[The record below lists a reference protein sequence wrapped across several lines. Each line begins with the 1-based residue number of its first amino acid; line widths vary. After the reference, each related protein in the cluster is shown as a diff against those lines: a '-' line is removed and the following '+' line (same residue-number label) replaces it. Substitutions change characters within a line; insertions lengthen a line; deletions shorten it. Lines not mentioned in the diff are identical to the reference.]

1 MPSQKEKKSKC
12 MEGNKKK
19 KGHTYGRYIFS
30 LIPP

>member
-19 KGHTYGRYIFS
+19 KVIHMVDIYF
-30 LIPP
+30 L